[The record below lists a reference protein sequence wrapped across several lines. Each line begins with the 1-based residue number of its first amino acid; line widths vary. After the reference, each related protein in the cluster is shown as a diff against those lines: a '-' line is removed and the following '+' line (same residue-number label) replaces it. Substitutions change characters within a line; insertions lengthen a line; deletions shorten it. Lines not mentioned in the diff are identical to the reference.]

1 MRKKV
6 GNLTI
11 WLNTFKTE
19 EGQPDFRGKMDIGF
33 GKDADMYEISLW
45 INHNVIG
52 FPTHL
57 SGQITEKEDGS

>member
-1 MRKKV
+1 MGKKV

-11 WLNTFKTE
+11 WLNTFKSE
-19 EGQPDFRGKMDIGF
+19 EDQPDFRGKMDIGDDTY
-33 GKDADMYEISLW
+33 GISLW

>member
-1 MRKKV
+1 MDKKV

-33 GKDADMYEISLW
+33 GKDADKLYERAPRVYSI
-45 INHNVIG
+45 H
-52 FPTHL
+52 
-57 SGQITEKEDGS
+57 